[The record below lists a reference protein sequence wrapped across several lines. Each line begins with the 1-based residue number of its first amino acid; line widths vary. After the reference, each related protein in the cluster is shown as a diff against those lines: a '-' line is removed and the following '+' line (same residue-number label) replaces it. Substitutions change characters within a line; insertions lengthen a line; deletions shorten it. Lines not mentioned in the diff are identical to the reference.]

1 MPTMP
6 TMPTERHE
14 QKVREFYTSAGPCFE
29 AIMGDVW
36 HFGDPAAEARGLT
49 AREAA
54 LLLEEQ
60 LVAETG
66 LKAGGRALE
75 FGSGVG
81 GGTLHMAKVS
91 GARFVGLT
99 NNEVCNQKAR
109 ARALSLGLAERVSFL
124 TMGDT
129 DYKNLPFADG
139 SFDATFF
146 LESVCHLPDK
156 AAFFREMFR
165 VLKPGSRLAGMDWL
179 QRPYGAHQ
187 TEAQILK
194 YMGPVNEL
202 YCIPEHGTVQSY
214 RAMAEA
220 AGFQVRLAR
229 DLYEGS
235 LCWGCAPPEHRE
247 GFAEYLG
254 PEQEMMREGKV
265 ALDAARTEGVFT
277 VGLIVAERPA

>member
-1 MPTMP
+1 M
-6 TMPTERHE
+6 RHE
-14 QKVREFYTSAGPCFE
+14 QKVREFYNHAAPCFE

-36 HFGDPAAEARGLT
+36 HFGDPAAEARGLS

-54 LLLEEQ
+54 LLLEEE

-66 LKAGGRALE
+66 LKAGGRALD

-81 GGTLHMAKVS
+81 GGTLHMARVS

-109 ARALSLGLAERVSFL
+109 GRAAALGLDERVSFL
-124 TMGDT
+124 TIGDT
-129 DYKNLPFADG
+129 DYKNLPFPDA
-139 SFDATFF
+139 SFDAAFF

-165 VLKPGSRLAGMDWL
+165 LLKPGARLAGMDWL
-179 QRPYGAHQ
+179 QRPFGEHQ
-187 TEAQILK
+187 TERQILA

-202 YCIPEHGTVQSY
+202 YCIPGHGTVEGY

-220 AGFQVRLAR
+220 AGFGAVRAR
-229 DLYEGS
+229 DLYEGA
-235 LCWGCAPPEHRE
+235 LCLGCAPPEHRE

-254 PEQEMMREGKV
+254 PEQEMLRRGKI
-265 ALDAARTEGVFT
+265 ALDAARAAGVFT
-277 VGLIVAERPA
+277 VGMIVAEKPA